1 MDQQQCAHER
11 VAQFNRI
18 EESFMR
24 RVCSDCGLYLN
35 RTANEIARASM
46 LGAARA
52 LGREAGPTPPSACA
66 DSPNSLA
73 RTR

>member
-18 EESFMR
+18 EEPFTR
-24 RVCSDCGLYLN
+24 RVCSACGLYLN
-35 RTANEIARASM
+35 RTANEISRASM

-52 LGREAGPTPPSACA
+52 LGREADPTPPGVPVECSS
-66 DSPNSLA
+66 SPA
-73 RTR
+73 RTP